1 MTPVTRLTPEIRA
14 KYTSRRGAL
23 SGGVGTVVDQILAD
37 FRKDPDGT
45 IRALT
50 KKFDKADL
58 PAFDVSAEEVARAE
72 ERLPQNVQVAIRT
85 MYDSVVRYHKHD
97 LAKSFEIQPI
107 KGVSLGKQ
115 IVPFDRAGL
124 YVPGGLAVYPSSVI
138 MAAAPAVVAGVK
150 QLVLCTPPNEKGEIP
165 DAVLF
170 AAMVCGVGHIYKV
183 GGAQAV
189 FAMAYGTPTV
199 PKCEIIAGPGNV
211 YVTAAKHRVQNDVAI
226 DFLAGPTELLVLSDG
241 TTSAKFI
248 AAELIGQAEHAPDT
262 CCVLITT
269 SEQQA
274 KEVDAE
280 MEAQAKQCER
290 AEIIRKSMS
299 TQGALIV
306 ADNFD
311 QAVQFTNEFAAEH
324 LTVSTQ
330 KPIEILKR
338 LKAAGSVFLGEY
350 SPVAVGDY
358 GIGPN
363 AILPTYGEALRRGGL
378 SANTFTRTL
387 FYQLLSKEGLQ
398 NVAPT
403 ATILARIENLQ
414 AHLRSIEV
422 RLGR

>member
-1 MTPVTRLTPEIRA
+1 VTPVTRLTPEIRA
-14 KYTSRRGAL
+14 RYLSRKGAL
-23 SGGVGTVVDQILAD
+23 AGNVSETVDQIYAD
-37 FRKDPDGT
+37 FKKDPDGT

-50 KKFDKADL
+50 KKFDKVDL
-58 PAFDVSAEEVARAE
+58 ANFEVTAEEVARAE
-72 ERLPQNVQVAIRT
+72 ERLPQNVQVAIRS
-85 MYDSVVRYHKHD
+85 MYDSVVRYHKQD

-107 KGVSLGKQ
+107 KGVSLGKMV
-115 IVPFDRAGL
+115 VPLERAGL

-138 MAAAPAVVAGVK
+138 MAAAPARVAGVK
-150 QLVLCTPPNEKGEIP
+150 ELILCTPPNAEGKIP

-170 AAMVCGVGHIYKV
+170 AAMVCGIAHIYKV

-199 PKCEIIAGPGNV
+199 PKCEIIVGPGNI
-211 YVTAAKHRVQNDVAI
+211 YVTAAKKKVQDEVAI

-262 CCVLITT
+262 CCVLITI
-269 SEQQA
+269 SDEQA
-274 KEVDAE
+274 RAVDAE
-280 MEAQAKQCER
+280 MEIQAQQCER
-290 AEIIRKSMS
+290 AEIIRQSMS
-299 TQGALIV
+299 TNGALIV
-306 ADNFD
+306 ANTFD
-311 QAVQFTNEFAAEH
+311 DAVAFTNEFAAEH
-324 LTVSTQ
+324 LTVSTA

-338 LKAAGSVFLGEY
+338 IKAAGSVFLGEY

-363 AILPTYGEALRRGGL
+363 AILPTFGETLRRGGL
-378 SANTFTRTL
+378 SANTFTRPI
-387 FYQLLSKEGLQ
+387 FYQMLSKEGLQ

-403 ATILARIENLQ
+403 ATTLARIENLQ

-422 RLGR
+422 RLGK

>member
-1 MTPVTRLTPEIRA
+1 MTPVTRLTAEVRA
-14 KYTSRRGAL
+14 RYSSRRGAL
-23 SGGVGTVVDQILAD
+23 AGDVSATTDAILAD

-50 KKFDKADL
+50 KKFDKVDL
-58 PAFDVSAEEVARAE
+58 PDFEVSAEEVAQAQ
-72 ERLPQNVQVAIRT
+72 ERLPQQVQVAIRT
-85 MYDSVVRYHKHD
+85 MYDSVVRYHKQD
-97 LAKSFEIQPI
+97 LDKSFEIQPI
-107 KGVSLGKQ
+107 KGVSLGKM

-150 QLVLCTPPNEKGEIP
+150 QLILCTPPASDGRIP
-165 DAVLF
+165 DAVLV
-170 AAMVCGVGHIYKV
+170 AAMVCGVSHIYKV
-183 GGAQAV
+183 GGAQAI

-199 PKCEIIAGPGNV
+199 PRCEILVGPGNI
-211 YVTAAKHRVQNDVAI
+211 YVTAAKKRVQDDVAI

-241 TTSAKFI
+241 TTNPRFI

-262 CCVLITT
+262 CCVLVTV
-269 SEQQA
+269 SEEQA
-274 KEVDAE
+274 KAVDAE
-280 MEAQAKQCER
+280 MELQAKQCER

-299 TQGALIV
+299 SQGALLV
-306 ADNFD
+306 AATFD
-311 QAVQFTNEFAAEH
+311 DAIAFANEFAAEH

-338 LKAAGSVFLGEY
+338 IKAAGSVFLGEY

-363 AILPTYGEALRRGGL
+363 AILPTFGESLRRGGL
-378 SANTFTRTL
+378 SANTFTRPV
-387 FYQLLSKEGLQ
+387 FYQMLSKEGLQ

-403 ATILARIENLQ
+403 ATTLARIENLQ

-422 RLGR
+422 RLGK

>member
-1 MTPVTRLTPEIRA
+1 LTPVTRLNAETRA
-14 KYTSRRGAL
+14 RYLSRRNAL
-23 SGGVGTVVDQILAD
+23 AGGVKDAVDQIHAD

-50 KKFDKADL
+50 KKFDKVDL
-58 PAFDVSAEEVARAE
+58 AHFEVTAEEVAAAE
-72 ERLPQNVQVAIRT
+72 ERLPQNVQVTIRT
-85 MYDSVVRYHKHD
+85 MYDSVVRYHKQD
-97 LAKSFEIQPI
+97 LDKSFEIQPI
-107 KGVSLGKQ
+107 KGVSLGKM

-150 QLVLCTPPNEKGEIP
+150 QLILCTPPGADGKIP

-170 AAMVCGVGHIYKV
+170 AAMVCGVAHIYKV

-199 PKCEIIAGPGNV
+199 PKCEIIVGPGNI
-211 YVTAAKHRVQNDVAI
+211 YVTAAKDKVQHEVAI

-262 CCVLITT
+262 CCVLVTV
-269 SEQQA
+269 SEEQA
-274 KEVDAE
+274 KAVDAE
-280 MEAQAKQCER
+280 MELQARQCER
-290 AEIIRKSMS
+290 AQIIRQSMS
-299 TQGALIV
+299 TGGGLLV
-306 ADNFD
+306 ANTFD
-311 QAVQFTNEFAAEH
+311 DAVAFTNEFAAEH
-324 LTVSTQ
+324 LTVSTA

-338 LKAAGSVFLGEY
+338 IKAAGSVFLGEY

-363 AILPTYGEALRRGGL
+363 AILPTFGESLRRGGL
-378 SANTFTRTL
+378 SANTFTRPI
-387 FYQLLSKEGLQ
+387 FYQMLSKEGLQ

-403 ATILARIENLQ
+403 ATTLARIENLQ

-422 RLGR
+422 RLGK

>member
-1 MTPVTRLTPEIRA
+1 MTPVTRLNAETRA
-14 KYTSRRGAL
+14 RYLSRRNAL
-23 SGGVGTVVDQILAD
+23 AGGVKDAVDQIYAE

-50 KKFDKADL
+50 KKFDKVDL
-58 PAFDVSAEEVARAE
+58 AKFEVTAEEVASAE
-72 ERLPQNVQVAIRT
+72 ERLPQNIQVAIRT
-85 MYDSVVRYHKHD
+85 MYDSVVRYHKQD
-97 LAKSFEIQPI
+97 LDKSFEIQPI
-107 KGVSLGKQ
+107 KGVSLGKL

-150 QLVLCTPPNEKGEIP
+150 QLILCTPPGADGKIP

-170 AAMVCGVGHIYKV
+170 AAMVCGVAHIYKV

-199 PKCEIIAGPGNV
+199 PRCEIIVGPGNI
-211 YVTAAKHRVQNDVAI
+211 YVTAAKKKVQDEVAI

-262 CCVLITT
+262 CCVLVTV
-269 SEQQA
+269 SEEQA
-274 KEVDAE
+274 RAVDAE
-280 MEAQAKQCER
+280 MELQAKQCER
-290 AEIIRKSMS
+290 AEIIRTSMS
-299 TQGALIV
+299 TQGGLLV
-306 ADNFD
+306 ANTFD
-311 QAVQFTNEFAAEH
+311 DAVAFTNEFAAEH
-324 LTVSTQ
+324 LTVSTA

-338 LKAAGSVFLGEY
+338 IKAAGSVFLGEY

-363 AILPTYGEALRRGGL
+363 AILPTFGESLRRGGL
-378 SANTFTRTL
+378 SANTFTRPI
-387 FYQLLSKEGLQ
+387 FYQMLSKEGLQ

-403 ATILARIENLQ
+403 ATTLARIENLQ

-422 RLGR
+422 RLGK

>member
-1 MTPVTRLTPEIRA
+1 VTPVTRLSPEVRSR
-14 KYTSRRGAL
+14 YTSRKGAL
-23 SGGVGTVVDQILAD
+23 SGSVSQVVDQILAD
-37 FRKDPDGT
+37 FRSDPDGT

-50 KKFDKADL
+50 KKFDRVDL
-58 PAFDVSAEEVARAE
+58 PDFEVSAEEVAAAE

-85 MYDSVVRYHKHD
+85 MYDSVVRYHRQD

-150 QLVLCTPPNEKGEIP
+150 QLILCTPPNEKGQIP

-170 AAMVCGVGHIYKV
+170 AALVCGVGHIYKV

-189 FAMAYGTPTV
+189 FAMAYGTPTL
-199 PKCEIIAGPGNV
+199 PKCEIIVGPGNV
-211 YVTAAKHRVQNDVAI
+211 YVTAAKQKVQHEVAI

-262 CCVLITT
+262 CCVLVTT

-280 MEAQAKQCER
+280 MEAQAKHCER
-290 AEIIRKSMS
+290 TEIIRKSMS
-299 TQGALIV
+299 TQGALLV
-306 ADNFD
+306 ANTFD
-311 QAVQFTNEFAAEH
+311 DAIAFTNEFAAEH

-350 SPVAVGDY
+350 SPVAAGDY
-358 GIGPN
+358 GVGPN

-387 FYQLLSKEGLQ
+387 FYQMLSKEGLQ

-414 AHLRSIEV
+414 AHLRSIEL

>member
-14 KYTSRRGAL
+14 RYLSRRGAL
-23 SGGVGTVVDQILAD
+23 SGSVAETVDHIHAD
-37 FRKDPDGT
+37 FKKDPDGT

-50 KKFDKADL
+50 KKFDKVDL
-58 PAFDVSAEEVARAE
+58 DDFEVSAEEVAAAE

-85 MYDSVVRYHKHD
+85 MYDSVVRYHKQD
-97 LAKSFEIQPI
+97 LDKSFEIQPI
-107 KGVSLGKQ
+107 KGVSLGKM

-150 QLVLCTPPNEKGEIP
+150 QLILCTPPGSDGKIP

-170 AAMVCGVGHIYKV
+170 AAMVCGVAHIYKV

-199 PKCEIIAGPGNV
+199 PRCEIIVGPGNI
-211 YVTAAKHRVQNDVAI
+211 YVTAAKKKVQDEVAI

-262 CCVLITT
+262 CCVLVTT
-269 SEQQA
+269 SEEQA
-274 KEVDAE
+274 REVDAE
-280 MEAQAKQCER
+280 MEAQTKLCER

-299 TQGALIV
+299 TQGGLLV
-306 ADNFD
+306 AWSFD
-311 QAVQFTNEFAAEH
+311 EAVAFVNDFAAEH

-330 KPIEILKR
+330 KPIENLKR
-338 LKAAGSVFLGEY
+338 IKAAGSVFLGEY

-363 AILPTYGEALRRGGL
+363 AILPTFGESLRRGGL
-378 SANTFTRTL
+378 SANTFTRPI
-387 FYQLLSKEGLQ
+387 FYQMLSKEGLQ

-403 ATILARIENLQ
+403 ATTLARIENLQ

-422 RLGR
+422 RLGK